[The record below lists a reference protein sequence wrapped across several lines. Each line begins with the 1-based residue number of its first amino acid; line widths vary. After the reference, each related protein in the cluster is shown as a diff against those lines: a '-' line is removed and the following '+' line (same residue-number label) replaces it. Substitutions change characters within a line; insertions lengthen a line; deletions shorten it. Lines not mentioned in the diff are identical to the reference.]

1 MPLIVVAGVM
11 LTAIFFV
18 CFSDTPAAHAGQVP
32 RAPGKASA
40 LEWTSA
46 RGAISVQNSA
56 APAPQTADKPDDR
69 PIKGWRL
76 LWTLLGVFAGGL
88 ALNLTPCVYPL
99 IPVTVSYFGI
109 QGDRSSMRAS
119 LHGACY
125 ILGLSLTNSILGL
138 TAAWTGSLLGAVLQN
153 PAVLMLI
160 AAVLLGLAASLFGL
174 WELRLPFRLTQMAAH
189 PRPVGLL
196 GSLSMGLTMG
206 VVAAPCIGPFVL
218 GLLTWVAGI
227 GNPLLGFGVFFTLS
241 LGLGL
246 PLFVLALLAGK
257 IQNLPRSGQW
267 MVWVRDLMGWVLV
280 SMALFYLRALL
291 PKGVHAF
298 LFAGALV
305 AAGLHLGWKARFA
318 SNATAFKWIQ
328 AIVGALAG
336 AGAMLIIGGWLL
348 PGPGIAW
355 QPYTGEMLSAA
366 RQSRRP
372 LIIDFHADWCT
383 ECVALDQRTFHD
395 PSVVALSR
403 DKFVMLRIDLSRGG
417 SPQQEAL
424 LRSWAVRGVPTVIF
438 IGPDGAERRDLRLV
452 EFTPPSGMLSRMEA
466 LHHAF

>member
-1 MPLIVVAGVM
+1 MPLVVVAGVM
-11 LTAIFFV
+11 LTAIFFAR
-18 CFSDTPAAHAGQVP
+18 FYDTPSAHAGQI
-32 RAPGKASA
+32 PGVAGRTSA
-40 LEWTSA
+40 LL
-46 RGAISVQNSA
+46 RISSLAPIDLQTA
-56 APAPQTADKPDDR
+56 APAPQTADRPEDR

-99 IPVTVSYFGI
+99 IPVTVSYFGV
-109 QGDRSSMRAS
+109 QNDRSSMRAA

-138 TAAWTGSLLGAVLQN
+138 TAAWTGSLLGAALQN
-153 PAVLMLI
+153 PAVLMVI
-160 AAVLLGLAASLFGL
+160 AAVLIGLAASLFGL
-174 WELRLPFRLTQMAAH
+174 WELRLPFGLTQMAAR
-189 PRPVGLL
+189 PRIGLL

-218 GLLTWVAGI
+218 GLLTWVAGM
-227 GNPLLGFGVFFTLS
+227 GNPLLGFGVFFILS

-246 PLFVLALLAGK
+246 PLFALALLAGK
-257 IQNLPRSGQW
+257 IQNLPRSGRW

-280 SMALFYLRALL
+280 AMALFYLRALL

-305 AAGLHLGWKARFA
+305 VAGLHLGWKARFA
-318 SNATAFKWIQ
+318 SNATAFKWPQ
-328 AIVGALAG
+328 AVVGSLAG
-336 AGAMLIIGGWLL
+336 AGAVLIIGGWLL
-348 PGPGIAW
+348 QSPGIAW
-355 QPYTGEMLSAA
+355 QPYTGELLSAA

-372 LIIDFHADWCT
+372 VIIDFHADWCT

-466 LHHAF
+466 LHNAF